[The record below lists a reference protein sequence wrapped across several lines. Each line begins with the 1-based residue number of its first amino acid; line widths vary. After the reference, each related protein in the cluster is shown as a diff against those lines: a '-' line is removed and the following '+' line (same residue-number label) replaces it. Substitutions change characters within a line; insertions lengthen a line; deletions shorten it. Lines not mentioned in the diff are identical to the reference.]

1 MRRPASSLIVGP
13 SGNCSLWLARR
24 RRVRPLICFSLVHA
38 GWVVT
43 QLWIFRSSAATLRRH
58 RGGDRR
64 CVKRRGGASQTTR
77 GVLTGAGHA
86 AADARGSPPSP
97 CWKSKL
103 FRLDAGRLD
112 DRPPLLDLSLME
124 RGERLRRL
132 LLRRHDLLAKVGE
145 PLADSRFGERIN
157 GGGVE
162 PPDDIPGCA
171 FRSKQRVPD
180 GAIEAR
186 QSGLIHRRNVRGCR
200 QAGLPGHGKSLD
212 IAGTNLWQGCR
223 LVGEYQVNLFGHQ
236 VLHRGRTAAVGH
248 EPEPSASGLLEEG
261 AMDVLRTADAGGS
274 RCGRIRVGLQPGD
287 EAVEIIHR
295 QRLPAYDEVYIA

>member
-1 MRRPASSLIVGP
+1 MDISKFGCHPATP
-13 SGNCSLWLARR
+13 SGRGSKICHIKRR
-24 RRVRPLICFSLVHA
+24 RS
-38 GWVVT
+38 
-43 QLWIFRSSAATLRRH
+43 
-58 RGGDRR
+58 
-64 CVKRRGGASQTTR
+64 ASQPTR
-77 GVLTGAGHA
+77 GALTGAGPA
-86 AADARGSPPSP
+86 AADARRSPPSP

-103 FRLDAGRLD
+103 FSLDAGRLD

-132 LLRRHDLLAKVGE
+132 LLTRHDLLAKVGE

-162 PPDDIPGCA
+162 PRDDIRGCA

-180 GAIEAR
+180 GAVEVR
-186 QSGLIHRRNVRGCR
+186 QSALVHRRNVRGCR
-200 QAGLPGHGKSLD
+200 QAGLSGHRKSLD

-223 LVGEYQVNLFGHQ
+223 LVGEYQVDLLGHQ
-236 VLHRGRTAAVGH
+236 VLHRRRTAAVGH
-248 EPEPSASGLLEEG
+248 EPEPRASGLLEEG